1 MAFGSRCRPGSGWRV
16 IQRNHCGPPW
26 ARAALRGEA
35 RGRAGPLP
43 CDGGPGGTGWP
54 RCWSLLQGAAC
65 VRCLEMVP
73 NGQERSRLRTLPR
86 PGSLLGWWQRGAGHT
101 ARPLWAM
108 SSQNWIGE
116 AGQQVRVAGTPG
128 KPARQ
133 DVQRRGPRQSWG
145 TAAARRDA
153 TWHLDSCLGN
163 LSAETRPPP
172 VIRDNQRA
180 PTLPKGCGEQHQG
193 AGRSRRVETTGL
205 VLKVAHGVQLVQ
217 G

>member
-73 NGQERSRLRTLPR
+73 NGQERSWLRTLQR

-116 AGQQVRVAGTPG
+116 AGQQVRVAAHLGSPRGRTCNGEVPG
-128 KPARQ
+128 NPGGQ
-133 DVQRRGPRQSWG
+133 Q
-145 TAAARRDA
+145 
-153 TWHLDSCLGN
+153 L
-163 LSAETRPPP
+163 
-172 VIRDNQRA
+172 
-180 PTLPKGCGEQHQG
+180 
-193 AGRSRRVETTGL
+193 RVEMRLGIWTP
-205 VLKVAHGVQLVQ
+205 VWAI
-217 G
+217 